1 MKNVLFL
8 LIALGT
14 VSVQAQR
21 NLKGKILFDNAPLEG
36 VRIKLNNEEMAI
48 SSNQEGAFS
57 LDVKEGD
64 FIYFNSLGMQELSV
78 RIDDVTDRL
87 TLEMRPEV
95 TELDEVVI
103 SRENRQKKPFSILDK
118 PIAFKTAYATI
129 NPEAAG
135 FATMYIKGKDL
146 NRSYTNVYDA
156 IRFRARLRNGATFG
170 LTTGVL
176 WDVDGFIYRDQTI
189 PESLDINLVED
200 ILVLRGISAVTLYG
214 KSTTDQ

>member
-36 VRIKLNNEEMAI
+36 VRIKLNNEEMAER
-48 SSNQEGAFS
+48 SNQEGDFS
-57 LDVKEGD
+57 IEVKEGD

-95 TELDEVVI
+95 TALDEVVI

-118 PIAFKTAYATI
+118 PIAFKTAFATI
-129 NPEAAG
+129 NPEICR
-135 FATMYIKGKDL
+135 FCHH
-146 NRSYTNVYDA
+146 VYK
-156 IRFRARLRNGATFG
+156 RKRP
-170 LTTGVL
+170 
-176 WDVDGFIYRDQTI
+176 Q
-189 PESLDINLVED
+189 
-200 ILVLRGISAVTLYG
+200 
-214 KSTTDQ
+214 